1 MGAGHSAGGRKTQ
14 ARVRAPLD
22 IREWVTCAAGMNER
36 RVGCFLGGWH
46 ATSFGRGWK
55 RSRSPVFLGEAGH
68 RRAPNA
74 SLIWLRH
81 FGLLV
86 SSLLSTLPAVFGLRA
101 RASRNVSP
109 CCVRIKSFLRKYVYR
124 FVCAWTFFVW
134 LQAAMVIWGV
144 LQKMHK
150 SFSGARMERI
160 MMDYFSCPEGT
171 WYKMMK

>member
-1 MGAGHSAGGRKTQ
+1 MGAGQAGGRKTQ

-81 FGLLV
+81 FGCWFPLF
-86 SSLLSTLPAVFGLRA
+86 SLCSAGGFRIARA
-101 RASRNVSP
+101 RASRNVS
-109 CCVRIKSFLRKYVYR
+109 LRV
-124 FVCAWTFFVW
+124 VCALKAF
-134 LQAAMVIWGV
+134 WGNMFTV
-144 LQKMHK
+144 LCVLGL
-150 SFSGARMERI
+150 FCVASGGNGHLRCFKDA
-160 MMDYFSCPEGT
+160 
-171 WYKMMK
+171 

>member
-1 MGAGHSAGGRKTQ
+1 MRNNYRPSKVSFVNGCGSSSRRAGGRKTQ

-46 ATSFGRGWK
+46 ATSFGLGWK

-81 FGLLV
+81 FGCWFPLF
-86 SSLLSTLPAVFGLRA
+86 SLCSAGGFRIARA
-101 RASRNVSP
+101 RFSERLSP

-124 FVCAWTFFVW
+124 FVCAWTFLCGFRRQW
-134 LQAAMVIWGV
+134 
-144 LQKMHK
+144 
-150 SFSGARMERI
+150 SFEV
-160 MMDYFSCPEGT
+160 F
-171 WYKMMK
+171 